1 MHTTVNWCKVLNLQE
16 KGEHKLLEFIKE
28 MNETAEESTSLE
40 EQINLE
46 FCRYKGEEATYKSG
60 PTSVR
65 YPLLPQVANIF
76 QQPSSVPCKQ
86 VFSHAG
92 HVVNAK

>member
-1 MHTTVNWCKVLNLQE
+1 MFQE

-28 MNETAEESTSLE
+28 MNETAEESISLE
-40 EQINLE
+40 EQLNLE
-46 FCRYKGEEATYKSG
+46 FCRYKGGSHKSG

-86 VFSHAG
+86 VFSRAG